1 MIDGDYYRSSTNE
14 AVKAAKLPL
23 RKGPQYT

>member
-1 MIDGDYYRSSTNE
+1 MIVGDYCRSSTNE
-14 AVKAAKLPL
+14 AVKAAKLPW

>member
-14 AVKAAKLPL
+14 AVKAAKLPW

>member
-14 AVKAAKLPL
+14 AVKAAKLL
-23 RKGPQYT
+23 WRKGPQYT